1 LPVDARRV
9 ETGAAPEVDLVRKQP
24 DRGSA
29 VGEGA
34 NTEAVRLESSVQR
47 FTRLATEDYEIEGQE
62 LPAGSRVV
70 RVG

>member
-1 LPVDARRV
+1 LPADARRV
-9 ETGAAPEVDLVRKQP
+9 ETGAAPEVDLVRNSP

-70 RVG
+70 RVS